1 MWSFRSRTLQRN
13 VADDFVCFLSNVVKT
28 FLALAL
34 FTGPYKLL
42 RTPLVALAKILQPFW
57 YSVIVM
63 VVYVMQLCPFQ
74 IMKWNHVQ
82 LSQVP
87 LEHIPMLVEKC
98 ATQTVEVTLS
108 SSASKVAGGIIQ
120 PR

>member
-1 MWSFRSRTLQRN
+1 
-13 VADDFVCFLSNVVKT
+13 
-28 FLALAL
+28 
-34 FTGPYKLL
+34 
-42 RTPLVALAKILQPFW
+42 
-57 YSVIVM
+57 
-63 VVYVMQLCPFQ
+63 MQLCPFQ